1 MKQTQNFWIILVVI
15 LLGLFVFL
23 PLFRP
28 WNVSNYPG
36 YTMMSM
42 MSGGMFFG
50 MGLPWILVIV
60 FLVLGILW
68 FSQQL
73 FQQQRRR

>member
-1 MKQTQNFWIILVVI
+1 MKQVQNFWIILVII

-28 WNVSNYPG
+28 WSVSNYSG
-36 YTMMSM
+36 YTM

-50 MGLPWILVIV
+50 MSLLWILVIA

-73 FQQQRRR
+73 FQQQRRK

>member
-1 MKQTQNFWIILVVI
+1 MKQSQSFWIILGVI
-15 LLGLFVFL
+15 ILGLFVFL

-28 WNVSNYPG
+28 WSVSNYPG
-36 YTMMSM
+36 YTM

-50 MGLPWILVIV
+50 MGLLWILVIV
-60 FLVLGILW
+60 FLVFGILW